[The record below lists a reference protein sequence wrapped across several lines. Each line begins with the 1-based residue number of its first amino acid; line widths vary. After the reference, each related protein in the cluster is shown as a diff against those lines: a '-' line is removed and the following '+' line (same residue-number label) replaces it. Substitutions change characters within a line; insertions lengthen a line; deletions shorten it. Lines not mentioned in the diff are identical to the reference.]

1 MNESELKE
9 NLAEKIKNEL
19 EKKYPGKYEVNY
31 DENLI
36 YRVIITK
43 KRSNSNAKLQYEPN
57 DPQKPSRGDYAFQTD
72 ILISE
77 KSSGLPLVVIEVKTK
92 EPTTHDILTYS
103 TKAVKHKEV
112 YPYLRYGILI
122 VNETSVPRR
131 FFVHN
136 LGFDFAI
143 VLKDLSD
150 EAGFKKLVEIIEG
163 QIKNSEELIKVFND
177 EKSSIES
184 YYTSLKIEFRKNSL
198 YSKS

>member
-9 NLAEKIKNEL
+9 NLVEKIKNEL

>member
-9 NLAEKIKNEL
+9 NLVEKIKNEL

-43 KRSNSNAKLQYEPN
+43 NGSNSNVKLKYEPD
-57 DPQKPSRGDYAFQTD
+57 DPQKPARGDYAFQTD
-72 ILISE
+72 ILIKE
-77 KSSGLPLVVIEVKTK
+77 KSSGLPLVVIEVKSK
-92 EPTTHDILTYS
+92 QPSTHDILTYS
-103 TKAVKHKEV
+103 TKAMKHKEV
-112 YPYLRYGILI
+112 YPYLRYGIVI
-122 VNETSVPRR
+122 FGKTTVPRR

>member
-1 MNESELKE
+1 LRER
-9 NLAEKIKNEL
+9 IKNEL
-19 EKKYPGKYEVNY
+19 EKKYRGKYEVNY

-92 EPTTHDILTYS
+92 EPITHDILTYS

-136 LGFDFAI
+136 LGFDFAV

>member
-9 NLAEKIKNEL
+9 NLVEKIKNEL

-43 KRSNSNAKLQYEPN
+43 KRYNSNAKLQYEPN

>member
-1 MNESELKE
+1 
-9 NLAEKIKNEL
+9 
-19 EKKYPGKYEVNY
+19 
-31 DENLI
+31 LI

-57 DPQKPSRGDYAFQTD
+57 DPQKPARGDHAFQTD

-77 KSSGLPLVVIEVKTK
+77 KISNLPLVVIEVKTK

-112 YPYLRYGILI
+112 YPYLRYGMVIF
-122 VNETSVPRR
+122 VNKTVPRR

-163 QIKNSEELIKVFND
+163 QIKNSEELIKVFNG
-177 EKSSIES
+177 EKLSIES